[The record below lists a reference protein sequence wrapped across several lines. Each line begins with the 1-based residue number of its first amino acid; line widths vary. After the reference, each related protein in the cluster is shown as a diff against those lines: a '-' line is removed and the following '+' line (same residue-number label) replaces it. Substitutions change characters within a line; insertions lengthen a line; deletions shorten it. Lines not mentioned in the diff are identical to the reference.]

1 MSDKTIKESH
11 MDDWDPDWPKE
22 NNLLKTNEET
32 VTRALKDRLV
42 ISDDSKSIYPA
53 TTINEIFTNSVY
65 GSTIFTDK
73 AMPSISSIVSTKSEA
88 SSVLT
93 EIETKVENL
102 LTDIMLL
109 KSRVDELEQENKLLR
124 SRVDKAD
131 AENKELRRRD
141 EDLERRISELRLKFM
156 L

>member
-1 MSDKTIKESH
+1 MPNKTIKESH

-32 VTRALKDRLV
+32 VTGALNDGLV
-42 ISDDSKSIYPA
+42 ISADSKSIYPA
-53 TTINEIFTNSVY
+53 TAINEIFTNSVY

-73 AMPSISSIVSTKSEA
+73 AMPSISSIVSTKSGV

-93 EIETKVENL
+93 EVEAKVEHL
-102 LTDIMLL
+102 LIDIELL
-109 KSRVDELEQENKLLR
+109 KARVDGLEQENKLLR
-124 SRVDKAD
+124 SRVAE
-131 AENKELRRRD
+131 ANIENKELRHRD
-141 EDLERRISELRLKFM
+141 EVLEKRISELKLKFM

>member
-1 MSDKTIKESH
+1 MSGKTIKESY
-11 MDDWDPDWPKE
+11 MDDWDPDCPKE

-32 VTRALKDRLV
+32 VTGVLNDGLV
-42 ISDDSKSIYPA
+42 VSADSKSIYPA
-53 TTINEIFTNSVY
+53 TAINEIFTNSVY

-73 AMPSISSIVSTKSEA
+73 AMPLISSIVLTKPEV
-88 SSVLT
+88 SSVYT
-93 EIETKVENL
+93 EIETKVKRL
-102 LTDIMLL
+102 LADVEFLN
-109 KSRVDELEQENKLLR
+109 SRIDELEQENKLLR

-141 EDLERRISELRLKFM
+141 EDLERRISELKLKFM

>member
-1 MSDKTIKESH
+1 MPNKTIKESH

-32 VTRALKDRLV
+32 VTGALNDGLV
-42 ISDDSKSIYPA
+42 ISADSKSIYPA
-53 TTINEIFTNSVY
+53 TAINEIFTNSVY

-73 AMPSISSIVSTKSEA
+73 AMPSISSIVSTKSGV

-93 EIETKVENL
+93 EVEAKVEHL
-102 LTDIMLL
+102 LIDIELL
-109 KSRVDELEQENKLLR
+109 KARVDELEQENKLLR
-124 SRVDKAD
+124 GRVAE
-131 AENKELRRRD
+131 ANIENKELRHRD
-141 EDLERRISELRLKFM
+141 EVLEKRISELKLKFI